1 MFLRHS
7 SRSSSFLSLASNV
20 FFFHVQR
27 KRRIARRIVE
37 VLTLTPVCASQSLQ
51 CSSKVASGCASSC
64 GLNLSCSIPVFL
76 GGHPGISFCSRL
88 PVSRRCFRYRL
99 IDASTP
105 QRA

>member
-37 VLTLTPVCASQSLQ
+37 VLTLTPVCPSQSLQ

-64 GLNLSCSIPVFL
+64 GRNLSCSIPVFL
-76 GGHPGISFCSRL
+76 GGHSGIDLWARL
-88 PVSRRCFRYRL
+88 PVSPPSLRDRL
-99 IDASTP
+99 TA
-105 QRA
+105 